1 MINIAKIAKLSNLPG
16 VNPADYEGKL
26 EETIKFVEVLKELN
40 TDKISPTFQVGN
52 NVNVWRED
60 KIQLDRIIPAKKY
73 QSKVVWN

>member
-1 MINIAKIAKLSNLPG
+1 MISSSKIAKLANLSLT
-16 VNPADYEGKL
+16 NPSDFDQKL